1 VLFTEDSNKVM
12 VQGNSK
18 DNSNFII
25 NYFKV
30 ADLIQKQVLIFFFK
44 DRLKCSRCDFKIV
57 NAVL

>member
-30 ADLIQKQVLIFFFK
+30 ADLIQKQVLIFS
-44 DRLKCSRCDFKIV
+44 LKIV
-57 NAVL
+57 WNVLDAILK